1 MNRPK
6 FENYSNSIEYLQG
19 IVTEPYVADL
29 EKYCD
34 ELEHGNYKE
43 FKGRE
48 LVTREECEKACM
60 YLLKHCY
67 ETDAPALENGDKDK
81 TYTFT
86 PAGFGESR
94 IFAKL
99 IEEHFNNS
107 VDFKHF
113 KLHSDST
120 LYQKFTKKELISY
133 IHMLYH
139 NWQVS
144 DNWCD
149 NLLEANHELSNKTE
163 VLLKTNNDKET
174 FEYPEVN
181 REKIYKKLEECSRG
195 WHINNKDLIP
205 WDDVIKVVDKL
216 IDDNNKMI
224 ANYTEEMAMRK
235 PLEFELFK
243 KFEELEDAFTK
254 NELPNFVIY
263 DKNNEIPLE
272 IKSINSQNKMLT
284 CFVGGY
290 DGLYD
295 FEFKENRYYLVQMP
309 SVGD

>member
-6 FENYSNSIEYLQG
+6 FENYSNSIEYLQN
-19 IVTEPYVADL
+19 IITEPYVADL

-43 FKGRE
+43 FKDKK
-48 LVTREECEKACM
+48 LVSKERYKNALSNLYDLVGIESKNKDFI
-60 YLLKHCY
+60 LKNGQI
-67 ETDAPALENGDKDK
+67 LEDS
-81 TYTFT
+81 Y
-86 PAGFGESR
+86 AILE
-94 IFAKL
+94 KL
-99 IEEHFNNS
+99 IDQYFNNTA
-107 VDFKHF
+107 DFKHF

-163 VLLKTNNDKET
+163 VLLRADNDKET
-174 FEYPEVN
+174 FEYPEIN
-181 REKIYKKLEECSRG
+181 KEKIYKELEKCSHG

-205 WDDVIKVVDKL
+205 WDDVIKVIDKL
-216 IDDNNKMI
+216 IDDNNELI

-235 PLEFELFK
+235 SLEFELFK
-243 KFEELEDAFTK
+243 KTQPFKFEENRFYPVNIQIER
-254 NELPNFVIY
+254 
-263 DKNNEIPLE
+263 
-272 IKSINSQNKMLT
+272 IK
-284 CFVGGY
+284 
-290 DGLYD
+290 D
-295 FEFKENRYYLVQMP
+295 E
-309 SVGD
+309 